1 MERYLNVAELLGK
14 TLTKIDSESDEITF
28 HTTEGEVYKMYH
40 DQDCCESVSVDD
52 IIGDLDDLIMS
63 PILEA
68 AEESSNEN
76 PEGVT
81 KDYQDSFTWTFY
93 KLGTIKGHVTIRW
106 YGESNGYY
114 SESVTFAKIDH
125 NWNCNPLTSNN

>member
-1 MERYLNVAELLGK
+1 MK
-14 TLTKIDSESDEITF
+14 TKFETLKGAVLTEISGLSEGSDEVTF
-28 HTTEGEVYKMYH
+28 TTYEGKQYFMYH
-40 DQDCCESVSVDD
+40 SQDCCENVQIED
-52 IIGDLDDLIMS
+52 IIGDVDDLLNS

-68 AEESSNEN
+68 EEVTSTEN

-81 KDYQDSFTWTFY
+81 KEYQDSFTWTFY

-114 SESVTFAKIDH
+114 SESVNFREL
-125 NWNCNPLTSNN
+125 N